1 MRSGPLPRWCEDTC
15 AVCPAQEL
23 GPGEFD
29 VVDRPGREFAYNP
42 EVGWRTDSAGVAVC
56 VHPYR
61 VGMPAG
67 RYASGGVPLP
77 DLSGQQVPPPSREAL
92 EFPESADDLE
102 GWLVATLRVVKPA
115 ALGVEVARAE
125 VLARR
130 SFPAG
135 VVTDALRRVLSRE
148 LTRR

>member
-1 MRSGPLPRWCEDTC
+1 MGSPLPRWCEDTC
-15 AVCPAQEL
+15 VVCPAQAL

-29 VVDRPGREFAYNP
+29 VVDRPDRQFAYNP
-42 EVGWRTDSAGVAVC
+42 TVGWRTDSAGVAVC

-67 RYASGGVPLP
+67 RYASGDVPLP
-77 DLSGQQVPPPSREAL
+77 DLSGPAPKPSREAL
-92 EFPESADDLE
+92 EFPESVDDLE
-102 GWLVATLRVVKPA
+102 GWLVATLRVVSPA
-115 ALGVEVARAE
+115 ALAVEVARAE

-130 SFPAG
+130 EFPAG

-148 LTRR
+148 LTRH